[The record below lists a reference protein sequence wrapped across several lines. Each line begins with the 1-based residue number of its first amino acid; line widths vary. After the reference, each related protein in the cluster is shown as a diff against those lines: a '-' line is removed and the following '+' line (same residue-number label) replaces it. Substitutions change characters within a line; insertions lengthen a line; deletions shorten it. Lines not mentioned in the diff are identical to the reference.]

1 MEPLLKITTIPIK
14 YELTITKARLE
25 YSNSKAE
32 MVASRER
39 GGFEMESR
47 PIKVKLDT
55 FNARNSVC
63 PTTMESVR
71 RSAQEGRQAAQEA
84 TAAYAEE
91 GAMLLDPNISN
102 ALDIINQ
109 QRVQVPTGD
118 FGLTFLPTTGPE
130 IEWSNPDLNMRY
142 QMDRLNFD
150 FRIAN
155 GDFEFIPGDVSI
167 SITQMPDVE
176 IEYTGGPMYVPPS
189 AADFFNHSPVD
200 VLA

>member
-25 YSNSKAE
+25 YSNSKANL
-32 MVASRER
+32 VASREK
-39 GGFEMESR
+39 GGFEMKSR
-47 PIKVKLDT
+47 PIKVRLDT
-55 FNARNSVC
+55 YDARNSVC

-91 GAMLLDPNISN
+91 SAMLLDPNISN

-109 QRVQVPTGD
+109 QRAQVPTGD

-130 IEWSNPDLNMRY
+130 IEWSSPDLNIQY
-142 QMDRLNFD
+142 QMDRLSFD
-150 FRIAN
+150 FRVAN

-167 SITQMPDVE
+167 SITQMPDVQ

>member
-1 MEPLLKITTIPIK
+1 VEPLLRITTVPIK
-14 YELTITKARLE
+14 YELMITKARLE
-25 YSNSKAE
+25 YSNSKTE
-32 MVASRER
+32 MVSSRQK

-47 PIKVKLDT
+47 PIKVRIDT
-55 FNARNSVC
+55 FDARNSVC

-71 RSAQEGRQAAQEA
+71 RSAQEGKSAAQEA
-84 TAAYAEE
+84 TATYAEE

-102 ALDIINQ
+102 PLDIINQ
-109 QRVQVPTGD
+109 QRAQVPTGD

-130 IEWSNPDLNMRY
+130 IEWSNPDLTMQY
-142 QMDRLNFD
+142 QMDKLNFD
-150 FRIAN
+150 FRVAN

-167 SITQMPDVE
+167 SITQMPDVQ

-189 AADFFNHSPVD
+189 AAEFFNHSPVD